1 MADDRE
7 LETLRKENAEL
18 REKLARATLE
28 AKLYRDS
35 TNALLAEVDPYVPM
49 TEDEI
54 RELCDPNDQ
63 VPFADI
69 LAEFT
74 RVHPD

>member
-1 MADDRE
+1 MADERE
-7 LETLRKENAEL
+7 LELLRQENAVL
-18 REKLARATLE
+18 REKLARASLE
-28 AKLYRDS
+28 AELYRDS
-35 TNALLAEVDPYVPM
+35 TNALLAHVEPHVAM

-63 VPFADI
+63 IPFADT

-74 RVHPD
+74 RVHQD